1 MNEDPFYLV
10 FEDIS
15 LSLNRIE
22 KLLQQDRSLWKL
34 DEIKNQ
40 LKTVELDI
48 NELSDTINILFVWQ
62 ISLI

>member
-48 NELSDTINILFVWQ
+48 NELSDTINILFVWK